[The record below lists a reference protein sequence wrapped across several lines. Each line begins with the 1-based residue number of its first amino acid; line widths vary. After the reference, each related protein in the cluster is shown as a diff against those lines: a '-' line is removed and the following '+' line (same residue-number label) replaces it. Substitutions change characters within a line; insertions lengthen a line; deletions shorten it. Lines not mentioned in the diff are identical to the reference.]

1 MRKREFNIAQ
11 AKCIIEYDPKTGLLR
26 WKDKGNKKFTDWF
39 PGYQKGNG
47 YKEIDVCGTR
57 ILVHRLAWAFVYNEH
72 PVDLI
77 DHINGDRSDNRITN
91 LRSVTDLENNQN
103 IAKPTKVSK
112 TGVRGVHFSSRINRW
127 IAQITVNRKCNH
139 LGCFKSLE
147 EAKEAYMK
155 AKQQFHSAPI
165 LALEVQ

>member
-11 AKCIIEYDPKTGLLR
+11 AKNILEYDPTTGLLR
-26 WKDKGNKKFTDWF
+26 WKNQTRKKFTDWF
-39 PGYQKGNG
+39 PGYEKANG
-47 YKEIDVCGTR
+47 YQEIVVCGVKV
-57 ILVHRLAWAFVYNEH
+57 LVHRLAWAFVYNEH
-72 PVDLI
+72 PASLI
-77 DHINGDRSDNRITN
+77 DHINGNRADNRIAN

-103 IAKPTKVSK
+103 IAKPTKASK

-139 LGCFKSLE
+139 LGSFKSLE

-165 LALEVQ
+165 LALELH